1 MRTVAIIAA
10 KELRDGVRNRWVASA
25 ILLLA
30 GLALAIA
37 FLGSGP
43 VGTIAASRLVVT
55 VAGLTTLSVYL
66 VPLIALMLSYD
77 AIIGE
82 VERGTLLLLLAYP
95 VRRWQIMCGK
105 FIGHLAILSLAV
117 AIGYGFVGL
126 AIWAREG
133 VGQDGVLALFNLIGS
148 SVLLGAVFLALG
160 YLLSTVSR
168 ERATAAGL
176 AVALWLVLAVIYDL
190 ALLGLIVADSG
201 GVIGETLFS
210 ALLTFN
216 PTSAFRIHNLMQFD
230 SVSAAASLIG
240 PDGAAHY
247 AMTITLGSMTL
258 WLVCAGF
265 AAQALFRRVDP

>member
-10 KELRDGVRNRWVASA
+10 KELRDGVRNRWIVAA

-43 VGTIAASRLVVT
+43 VGTINASRLSTT

-82 VERGTLLLLLAYP
+82 IERGTLLLLLSYP
-95 VRRWQIMCGK
+95 VRRWQVLAGK
-105 FIGHLAILSLAV
+105 FFGHLAILILAIG
-117 AIGYGFVGL
+117 IGYGLMGL
-126 AIWAREG
+126 AIWAMEG
-133 VGQDGVLALFNLIGS
+133 VRPDEVPALLNLIGS

-190 ALLGLIVADSG
+190 ALLGLIVADG
-201 GVIGETLFS
+201 GRLIGEELFS
-210 ALLTFN
+210 ALLMVN
-216 PTSAFRIHNLMQFD
+216 PTSAFRIHNLMQYE
-230 SVSAAASLIG
+230 SVSAAAGLIG
-240 PDGAAHY
+240 PDGAANY
-247 AMTITLGSMTL
+247 AMASTLGSMTL
-258 WLVCAGF
+258 WLFSAGL
-265 AAQALFRRVDP
+265 AAQGLFRRVDP